1 MVEFTLISSLP
12 FALALLLFFPPVR
25 ALLGRGGQTLLL
37 TSAIALMCVIYLGYF
52 PYVAD
57 DQVLQ
62 INLPWVESL
71 GLSFTLYI
79 DGLALLFG
87 TIVVGIGIAVTL
99 YTGFYFEDE
108 QESGRFYTLLM
119 AFTGS
124 MLLLVFAGNVLTL
137 FIAWELTS
145 VISFLL
151 ISFKGDKYEAARV
164 GAMRALIITGGGGL
178 ALIAGLLL
186 LSAAT
191 GSTQFDVIL
200 NTDLRSH
207 PWYAGFTVLILLGC
221 FTKSAQF
228 PFHFWLP
235 GGMTAPSPASAF
247 LHSAT
252 MVKAGVYLLLRLE
265 PTLGG
270 SSLWI
275 NALMG
280 IGLITMLIGAF
291 FALHKRDLKALL
303 AYSTISQLGALV
315 ALIGMPESAGIKA
328 AVIGVLGHALYKAA
342 LFLMAGII
350 EHSTGTRNLDKL
362 GGLRPLM
369 PGAAVIT
376 VIAALSMAG
385 APPLLGFVSKETLLD
400 AAQPEGLLTNVP
412 LIIMILS
419 SIFTVA
425 IAARFAWD
433 VFFAPARVDHREHF
447 HAPPWGLTV
456 SAGMLAVMSVIGGV
470 FLGPLIL
477 PLIDA
482 AVRKEFTLYLFPPD
496 GLANPVFQTSLA
508 VLAIGTLLFAV
519 RRWWL
524 TWPDWPIPT
533 GNQVYEVIVGGVNA
547 CADLLLRTQNGK
559 LRHYLITIFAGLAL
573 FIIMLNFSLGNLV
586 RLQQINWTFFNPPI
600 DVLRVVLLILALGA
614 GIGAIL
620 LKKHLMAAISL
631 SIMGYAVGGIFLL
644 EPAPDVALVQILV
657 ETLATVL
664 IILMIARLSAK
675 QRESILAVRFNHRYS
690 VMRDV
695 VIAASIGTVVALFA
709 LIAVDN
715 RPVSSSINRP
725 VALYYLQN
733 TYRDLKITDTVGG
746 IVTDYRG
753 TDTAIEITVFAMAAL
768 GLLTLLTRPESRE
781 LIYGKAVED
790 IDQDFKKQVR
800 LAEQAERE
808 YEKELG
814 VAQNERAESRMST
827 PLTRKIAALVLP
839 FALLIAASHILYSG
853 VAPGDG
859 FTAGIAAGLAVA
871 LWYVVYGYFEARERL
886 SWLVPGRVLV
896 IGLVLTFANALLPE
910 LFGGQFL
917 QHINFSDDF
926 SPADLHFASTLFFE
940 IGIFLTV
947 FGASSIIMEAIAHPR
962 ELEERDF
969 E

>member
-12 FALALLLFFPPVR
+12 FVLALLIVWPPVR

-37 TSAIALMCVIYLGYF
+37 TSAIALMLVVYLGYF
-52 PYVAD
+52 PYVAN
-57 DQVLQ
+57 DQVLKLD
-62 INLPWVESL
+62 LPWVEAL
-71 GLSFTLYI
+71 GLHFTLYI

-87 TIVVGIGIAVTL
+87 TIVVGIGVAVTL
-99 YTGFYFEDE
+99 YTGFYFDDD
-108 QESGRFYTLLM
+108 QETGRFYTLLM

-151 ISFKGDKYEAARV
+151 ISFKGAKSEAARV

-178 ALIAGLLL
+178 ALIAGLLI
-186 LSAAT
+186 LSAAA
-191 GSTQFDVIL
+191 GSTQFETIL

-207 PWYAGFTVLILLGC
+207 PWYMGFTVLILLGC

-270 SSLWI
+270 SALWI
-275 NALMG
+275 NALIG
-280 IGLITMLIGAF
+280 IGLITMLIGAL
-291 FALHKRDLKALL
+291 FALQKRDLKALL

-328 AVIGVLGHALYKAA
+328 AVIGVLAHALYKAA
-342 LFLMAGII
+342 LFLMAGIV

-376 VIAALSMAG
+376 ALACLSMAG
-385 APPLLGFVSKETLLD
+385 FPPMLGFVGKETLLD
-400 AAQPEGLLTNVP
+400 AAQPEGLLTTVP
-412 LIIMILS
+412 LIVMIIS
-419 SIFTVA
+419 SILTVA
-425 IAARFAWD
+425 VSARFAWD
-433 VFFAPARVDHREHF
+433 LFFAPAKADHHEHF
-447 HAPPWGLTV
+447 HRPPLGLIISTG
-456 SAGMLAVMSVIGGV
+456 ALAFMSLIGGV
-470 FLGPLIL
+470 LLGPLIV

-482 AVRKEFTLYLFPPD
+482 AVQKEFTLYLFPPE
-496 GLANPVFQTSLA
+496 GLASPVFQTSLA
-508 VLAIGTLLFAV
+508 VLALGGGIFAI

-524 TWPDWPIPT
+524 TWPDLPIPT
-533 GNQVYEVIVGGVNA
+533 GNQAYEWVIGAVNT
-547 CADLLLRTQNGK
+547 CGDLLLRTQNGK
-559 LRHYLITIFAGLAL
+559 LRHYLITILAGLAL
-573 FIIMLNFSLGNLV
+573 FIILLNFALGNLV
-586 RLQQINWTFFNPPI
+586 QLRNLNFAFFNPPI
-600 DVLRVVLLILALGA
+600 DALRIVLILLAIITGLGA
-614 GIGAIL
+614 II

-631 SIMGYAVGGIFLL
+631 SIMGYSVGGIFLL

-664 IILMIARLSAK
+664 IIIMIARLSAK
-675 QRESILAVRFNHRYS
+675 QREAILSVRFNHRYS
-690 VMRDV
+690 VIRDV
-695 VIAASIGTVVALFA
+695 VIAASIGTVVGLFA
-709 LIAVDN
+709 LIAVEN

-725 VALYYLQN
+725 IALHYLQN

-753 TDTAIEITVFAMAAL
+753 TDTVLEITVFAMAAL

-781 LIYGKAVED
+781 LIYGKAVQD

-839 FALLIAASHILYSG
+839 FALLISAAHVLYSG

-859 FTAGIAAGLAVA
+859 FTAGVVAGLAVA

-886 SWLVPGRVLV
+886 NWLVPGRVVVL
-896 IGLVLTFANALLPE
+896 GLVLTLANAIMPE
-910 LFGGQFL
+910 VFGGQFL
-917 QHINFSDDF
+917 EHITLSETW
-926 SPADLHFASTLFFE
+926 SPAGLHFASTLFFE

-947 FGASSIIMEAIAHPR
+947 FGGSSIIMEAIAHPR
-962 ELEERDF
+962 ELEERDI